1 MSQLSRPY
9 QIALGAIALL
19 GAVWFLALRGH
30 SSSSSE
36 PSSSTAAQPPAHA
49 SAPATQ
55 PGASTPV
62 VHGTAPGVEGLTRA
76 INKAHAAVAE
86 SERNAKQLAQK
97 SEQASSSSSSSSSP
111 AGTSANAGTAARPAR
126 PSTHT
131 STPTLAPKR
140 TPALKKS
147 ATAGARHGAAT
158 RPQHPTHA
166 SSPSNPLGTPA
177 RQALMERALA
187 QGKIAVLL
195 FWDHKGIDDRA
206 VRTQLLLL
214 EAAHHLIAPRANQ
227 PAVKRLLSATGL
239 ELQKKIAV
247 LEATASEVT
256 DFGSFTRAVQ
266 IYQTPTILIVNR
278 RGEVTTITGLT
289 DAYSIE
295 QAIDEARHA

>member
-19 GAVWFLALRGH
+19 GAVWLLALRGH
-30 SSSSSE
+30 SNSSSE
-36 PSSSTAAQPPAHA
+36 RSSSTAASTPAHA

-62 VHGTAPGVEGLTRA
+62 VPGTAPGVEGLTRA

-97 SEQASSSSSSSSSP
+97 SDQASSSSSSSP

-140 TPALKKS
+140 TPAPKRS
-147 ATAGARHGAAT
+147 ATAGSRHGAAA
-158 RPQHPTHA
+158 RPHHPTHA
-166 SSPSNPLGTPA
+166 GSPSNPLRTPA

-195 FWDHKGIDDRA
+195 FWDHKGVDDRA
-206 VRTQLLLL
+206 VRTQLLLI
-214 EAAHHLIAPRANQ
+214 EAAHHLIAPHSNQ

-256 DFGSFTRAVQ
+256 SFGSFTRAVQ

>member
-62 VHGTAPGVEGLTRA
+62 VHGTAPGVEGRTRA
-76 INKAHAAVAE
+76 SNKARAAVAE
-86 SERNAKQLAQK
+86 PEPNA
-97 SEQASSSSSSSSSP
+97 
-111 AGTSANAGTAARPAR
+111 N
-126 PSTHT
+126 
-131 STPTLAPKR
+131 
-140 TPALKKS
+140 TPA
-147 ATAGARHGAAT
+147 H
-158 RPQHPTHA
+158 
-166 SSPSNPLGTPA
+166 
-177 RQALMERALA
+177 MERALA

-256 DFGSFTRAVQ
+256 AFGSF
-266 IYQTPTILIVNR
+266 
-278 RGEVTTITGLT
+278 
-289 DAYSIE
+289 
-295 QAIDEARHA
+295 